1 MVIMINLIL
10 FGVVIFDLFDKIIE
24 IFVCLW
30 FFEGCFFVLVIIVLY
45 FSRVFFFFRNVVK
58 KLKFLF
64 RMKCL
69 EYVFL
74 YIDELKVLFLGK
86 IFFMNLSFDF

>member
-1 MVIMINLIL
+1 MENEMVIMINLIL

-45 FSRVFFFFRNVVK
+45 FSWFFFFLGML
-58 KLKFLF
+58 LK
-64 RMKCL
+64 
-69 EYVFL
+69 
-74 YIDELKVLFLGK
+74 
-86 IFFMNLSFDF
+86 N